1 MTFRAVNNI
10 ATANTSHLSH
20 NFFCSSLIT
29 PLCMRIDT
37 TAMAICTIAM
47 TMAAVF
53 PANRATRQSKTKTA
67 IDTVVTL
74 PYGLSLFHDS
84 MPLSFALFAKDFGA
98 SAFADVVNDET
109 VYELK
114 FVSELKHTHF
124 LQCACYMIALNL
136 DKGILW
142 NTRNNKAYVI
152 KILDRNTFLTSVIRT
167 ITKGHIC
174 EYHKTKFA
182 VIDTETNF
190 DGEAMSI
197 GIVIADTQTYQ
208 PVDAKYYVLNPEYKT
223 GGMFS
228 HALQIEENAPNMID
242 TREVILLNIKSLL
255 KKHNVKSIFAYNAS
269 FDYKLLPELLQYD
282 WYDIMKLAA
291 YKQYNSKITGTM
303 DCYSTGKLKRNAGV
317 ESIMKLLTGDC
328 SYHEKHNAVY
338 DAMDE
343 LKIMKHLGRKF
354 EDYSK
359 ATYRPKTVSKQSASS
374 INSNRYK
381 KTATVENSSNILY
394 HVGDKVEHAAFGT
407 GIILSIQPIGN
418 DNLLEIEFSRVGTK
432 KLFAKF
438 ARLERQATAES
449 NPTLHKNIT
458 PQLVDEQISCP
469 IPEKSIDTHKKKS
482 LFEQISKK
490 VFKSKS

>member
-1 MTFRAVNNI
+1 
-10 ATANTSHLSH
+10 
-20 NFFCSSLIT
+20 
-29 PLCMRIDT
+29 
-37 TAMAICTIAM
+37 
-47 TMAAVF
+47 
-53 PANRATRQSKTKTA
+53 
-67 IDTVVTL
+67 
-74 PYGLSLFHDS
+74 
-84 MPLSFALFAKDFGA
+84 
-98 SAFADVVNDET
+98 
-109 VYELK
+109 
-114 FVSELKHTHF
+114 
-124 LQCACYMIALNL
+124 
-136 DKGILW
+136 
-142 NTRNNKAYVI
+142 
-152 KILDRNTFLTSVIRT
+152 
-167 ITKGHIC
+167 
-174 EYHKTKFA
+174 
-182 VIDTETNF
+182 
-190 DGEAMSI
+190 
-197 GIVIADTQTYQ
+197 
-208 PVDAKYYVLNPEYKT
+208 
-223 GGMFS
+223 
-228 HALQIEENAPNMID
+228 
-242 TREVILLNIKSLL
+242 
-255 KKHNVKSIFAYNAS
+255 
-269 FDYKLLPELLQYD
+269 
-282 WYDIMKLAA
+282 
-291 YKQYNSKITGTM
+291 
-303 DCYSTGKLKRNAGV
+303 
-317 ESIMKLLTGDC
+317 MKLLTGDC

-407 GIILSIQPIGN
+407 GIILSIQPTGN

>member
-1 MTFRAVNNI
+1 
-10 ATANTSHLSH
+10 
-20 NFFCSSLIT
+20 
-29 PLCMRIDT
+29 
-37 TAMAICTIAM
+37 
-47 TMAAVF
+47 
-53 PANRATRQSKTKTA
+53 
-67 IDTVVTL
+67 
-74 PYGLSLFHDS
+74 
-84 MPLSFALFAKDFGA
+84 
-98 SAFADVVNDET
+98 
-109 VYELK
+109 
-114 FVSELKHTHF
+114 
-124 LQCACYMIALNL
+124 MIALNL

-303 DCYSTGKLKRNAGV
+303 DCYFTGKLKRNAGV

-407 GIILSIQPIGN
+407 GIILSIQPTGN

-490 VFKSKS
+490 VGRL

>member
-1 MTFRAVNNI
+1 
-10 ATANTSHLSH
+10 
-20 NFFCSSLIT
+20 
-29 PLCMRIDT
+29 
-37 TAMAICTIAM
+37 
-47 TMAAVF
+47 
-53 PANRATRQSKTKTA
+53 
-67 IDTVVTL
+67 
-74 PYGLSLFHDS
+74 
-84 MPLSFALFAKDFGA
+84 
-98 SAFADVVNDET
+98 
-109 VYELK
+109 
-114 FVSELKHTHF
+114 
-124 LQCACYMIALNL
+124 
-136 DKGILW
+136 
-142 NTRNNKAYVI
+142 
-152 KILDRNTFLTSVIRT
+152 
-167 ITKGHIC
+167 
-174 EYHKTKFA
+174 
-182 VIDTETNF
+182 
-190 DGEAMSI
+190 
-197 GIVIADTQTYQ
+197 
-208 PVDAKYYVLNPEYKT
+208 
-223 GGMFS
+223 
-228 HALQIEENAPNMID
+228 MID
-242 TREVILLNIKSLL
+242 TREVILLNVKSLL

-269 FDYKLLPELLQYD
+269 FDYKLLPELSQYD

-359 ATYRPKTVSKQSASS
+359 ATYRPKTVSKQSVSS

-438 ARLERQATAES
+438 ARLER
-449 NPTLHKNIT
+449 
-458 PQLVDEQISCP
+458 
-469 IPEKSIDTHKKKS
+469 
-482 LFEQISKK
+482 
-490 VFKSKS
+490 